1 MILFSCYEVIF
12 AWTGNSSSA
21 LLEEALHQLT
31 DYPKTGTLD
40 ITSGKT
46 SIKLDVKEVIMCIL
60 QFYIKTNVF
69 LGRRCKGRLIFQNTV
84 SLKQKIR

>member
-46 SIKLDVKEVIMCIL
+46 SIKLDVKEVIMCIFK
-60 QFYIKTNVF
+60 FYIKTNVF
-69 LGRRCKGRLIFQNTV
+69 LGGRSTKRLIFH
-84 SLKQKIR
+84 KQRDLEAKMR

>member
-46 SIKLDVKEVIMCIL
+46 SIKLDVKEVHMCVSNITLKLTYFWVEDL
-60 QFYIKTNVF
+60 QKD
-69 LGRRCKGRLIFQNTV
+69 
-84 SLKQKIR
+84 